1 MENLRNP
8 RVLGTQYR
16 VYDKDG
22 KANNKVLVITL
33 VNSKNIITMAPT
45 YSNKVRLK
53 NKNKDK
59 KYNR

>member
-1 MENLRNP
+1 MSAEDFYIIELDEP
-8 RVLGTQYR
+8 

-59 KYNR
+59 KYNKI